1 MKSSIKIFYWL
12 PRVTCIFAII
22 FISMFATDAFSS
34 GLTIWQQIRGFL
46 IHLIPSFILLAI
58 LILAWKWEYIGGIL
72 FTIVG
77 LGLSPFIFMR
87 NYNMNHSVVLSF
99 EVILIIT
106 FPFVVIGI
114 LFIISHFMK
123 KTHKE

>member
-34 GLTIWQQIRGFL
+34 ELTIWQQIRGFL